1 MSTRGRRQRLVRRFL
16 PSVVP
21 LSHRKAV
28 TVPLDLID
36 RTAARPFRE
45 FRALPPN
52 RLRIRVGVG
61 DRLLFNHPQFLTH
74 GADLAIRIFAL
85 GLARF
90 DSSILEIGCGCG
102 RLAMALQHADSFT
115 GQYTGTDVDAEL
127 VAWCDEHLGDERFRF
142 IHSDI
147 QNPLYNPGGVPGP
160 YTLPLA
166 DESQQL
172 VISHSVFTHLLEDE
186 VKHYLEESH
195 RVLDGEGH
203 VGMSVF
209 CLEDLRE
216 RGDLGGRWS
225 FEHRI
230 GSAFVE
236 SLQYPEA
243 AVAYER
249 GYLEEI
255 ARAAG
260 FREASVQASP
270 SGRDP
275 QSFLVCNR

>member
-1 MSTRGRRQRLVRRFL
+1 MSTRGRRQRLVRRIV

-21 LSHRKAV
+21 LSHHKAV

-90 DSSILEIGCGCG
+90 DSKILEIGCGCG
-102 RLAMALQHADSFT
+102 RLAMALQHADAFVGS
-115 GQYTGTDVDAEL
+115 YTGTDVDAEL

-142 IHSDI
+142 LHADV
-147 QNPLYNPGGVPGP
+147 QNPLYNPEGSPGP
-160 YTLPLA
+160 YALPLD

-172 VISHSVFTHLLEDE
+172 VVSHSVFTHLLEDDIQR
-186 VKHYLEESH
+186 YLEESH
-195 RVLDGEGH
+195 RVLDTDGH
-203 VGMSVF
+203 AGMSVF
-209 CLEDLRE
+209 CLDDLRD

-230 GSAFVE
+230 GCAYVE
-236 SLQYPEA
+236 NRRYPEA

-249 GYLEEI
+249 GYLEETT
-255 ARAAG
+255 RAAG
-260 FREASVQASP
+260 FREASVQTSP

-275 QSFLVCNR
+275 QSLLVCKR